1 MPEIS
6 AVLEKVVKILE
17 KSGVDYGD
25 VRFDSSSITAISK
38 NVAEENFASGS
49 IRGYHIRLL
58 RGSEWRAISLSDV
71 EAREVLS
78 SAKKLTKFS
87 PTLKEKSSYSK
98 LKPWTF
104 KKEYKCRKD
113 PTGVD
118 SEEKIALVR
127 ELYER
132 LKGFD
137 ERIVNAGARYADDIV
152 EKYFMNTEGSE
163 LYYRAP
169 VIRVV
174 LVSFAKFGKNIQVDH
189 MAHGGF
195 GVGYEFIDRLNV
207 EEDCRSVSKGA
218 VELLNADRA
227 PSGKLPVVL
236 DAEMAGLIAH
246 ESFGHGLEADQ
257 VLRNRSFLSNMVGKR
272 VASELVTIVDSSSY
286 ESAYGSYPFDDEGV
300 RSRKNTIVER
310 GILKGFL
317 HSRETASSFN
327 VAPTGNGRA
336 ESFSHKIFV
345 RMSNTYFEKGEWK
358 LEEMLED
365 IDYGVY
371 LVKGSH
377 GMEDPLGGGLQISSV
392 KGLLI
397 EHGEFTKLLRS
408 ISLSGNVLE
417 LLRNVDAVGRDFKLD
432 SGTCGKGFEDFVRVT
447 SGGSSLRVK
456 EAIVGGG

>member
-17 KSGVDYGD
+17 TSGVDYGD

-38 NVAEENFASGS
+38 NVAEENFTSGS
-49 IRGYHIRLL
+49 IRGYHIRVL

-71 EAREVLS
+71 EAREILS

-104 KKEYKCRKD
+104 KKEYECRKD
-113 PTGVD
+113 PSDVE

-127 ELYER
+127 ELYRR

-152 EKYFMNTEGSE
+152 EKCFMNTEGSE

-174 LVSFAKFGKNIQVDH
+174 LVSFAKLGKNIQVDH

-227 PSGKLPVVL
+227 PSGKVPVVL
-236 DAEMAGLIAH
+236 VAEMAGLIAH

-300 RSRKNTIVER
+300 RSRKNTLVAVSYTHR
-310 GILKGFL
+310 TLPTN
-317 HSRETASSFN
+317 RE
-327 VAPTGNGRA
+327 V
-336 ESFSHKIFV
+336 
-345 RMSNTYFEKGEWK
+345 
-358 LEEMLED
+358 
-365 IDYGVY
+365 
-371 LVKGSH
+371 
-377 GMEDPLGGGLQISSV
+377 
-392 KGLLI
+392 
-397 EHGEFTKLLRS
+397 
-408 ISLSGNVLE
+408 
-417 LLRNVDAVGRDFKLD
+417 
-432 SGTCGKGFEDFVRVT
+432 
-447 SGGSSLRVK
+447 
-456 EAIVGGG
+456 

>member
-1 MPEIS
+1 LPEIS

-25 VRFDSSSITAISK
+25 VRFDSSTSTGISK

-49 IRGYHIRLL
+49 IQGYHIRVL
-58 RGSEWRAISLSDV
+58 RDSEWRAISLSRV
-71 EAREVLS
+71 KERTVLS
-78 SAKKLTKFS
+78 SAKKLAEFS
-87 PTLKEKSSYSK
+87 PTLKERSSYAE

-104 KKEYKCRKD
+104 KKVYKCRKD
-113 PTGVD
+113 PASID
-118 SEEKIALVR
+118 LEEKIALVR
-127 ELYER
+127 GLYKL

-137 ERIVNAGARYADDIV
+137 ERIVNAGARYGDDIV

-169 VIRVV
+169 LIRVV
-174 LVSFAKFGKNIQVDH
+174 LVSFAKLGKNVQVDH
-189 MAHGGF
+189 MAQGGF
-195 GVGYEFIDRLNV
+195 GLGYEFIDRLDI
-207 EEDCRSVSKGA
+207 EEDCRSVSEGA
-218 VELLNADRA
+218 VELLDADRA

-257 VLRNRSFLSNMVGKR
+257 VLRNRSFLSDMLGEK
-272 VASELVTIVDSSSY
+272 VASCFVTIVDNSSC

-300 RSRKNTIVER
+300 QSRKNTLVER
-310 GILKGFL
+310 GILKSFL

-327 VAPTGNGRA
+327 VASTGNGRA

-345 RMSNTYFEKGEWK
+345 RMSNTYFERGEWK

-371 LVKGSH
+371 LIKGSH

-392 KGLLI
+392 KGRLI
-397 EHGEFTKLLRS
+397 EHGELTRLLRS

-432 SGTCGKGFEDFVRVT
+432 LGTCGKGFEDFVRVT
-447 SGGSSLRVK
+447 SGGPSLRVK

>member
-1 MPEIS
+1 MPKIS
-6 AVLEKVVKILE
+6 AVLERVVKIFE
-17 KSGVDYGD
+17 KSGVEYGD
-25 VRFDSSSITAISK
+25 VRFDSSISAGISK

-49 IRGYHIRLL
+49 IQGYHIRVLKD
-58 RGSEWRAISLSDV
+58 GEWRAISLSGV
-71 EAREVLS
+71 EENVVLS
-78 SAKKLTKFS
+78 SAKKLTRFS
-87 PTLKEKSSYSK
+87 PTLKEKSSYRE
-98 LKPWTF
+98 LKPLAF
-104 KKEYKCRKD
+104 KKTYKCRKD
-113 PTGVD
+113 PVD
-118 SEEKIALVR
+118 IDLEEKIELVR
-127 ELYER
+127 ELYKQ

-137 ERIVNAGARYADDIV
+137 ERIVNAGARYGEDMV

-169 VIRVV
+169 LIRVV
-174 LVSFAKFGKNIQVDH
+174 LVSFAKFGKNVQVDH

-195 GVGYEFIDRLNV
+195 GVGYEFIDRLNI

-218 VELLNADRA
+218 VDLLDADRA

-257 VLRNRSFLSNMVGKR
+257 VLRNRSFLSEMLGKR
-272 VASELVTIVDSSSY
+272 FASNNVTIVDNSSY

-300 RSRKNTIVER
+300 RSRKNTLVER
-310 GILKGFL
+310 GILKSFL
-317 HSRETASSFN
+317 HSRETATSFK
-327 VAPTGNGRA
+327 VASTGNGRA

-345 RMSNTYFEKGEWK
+345 RMSNTYFEKGEWE

-371 LVKGSH
+371 LIKGSH

-392 KGLLI
+392 KGRLI
-397 EHGEFTKLLRS
+397 EHGKLTKLLRS
-408 ISLSGNVLE
+408 VTLSGNVLE
-417 LLRNVDAVGRDFKLD
+417 LLRNVDAVGSDYKLD

-447 SGGSSLRVK
+447 SGGPSLRVK

>member
-1 MPEIS
+1 LPEIS
-6 AVLEKVVKILE
+6 AVLEKVIRIFE
-17 KSGVDYGD
+17 KSGVEYGD
-25 VRFDSSSITAISK
+25 VRFDSSTSTGISK

-49 IRGYHIRLL
+49 IQGYHIRVL
-58 RGSEWRAISLSDV
+58 RDSEWRAISLSEV
-71 EAREVLS
+71 EERTVLS

-104 KKEYKCRKD
+104 KKRYKCRKD
-113 PTGVD
+113 PAGVD
-118 SEEKIALVR
+118 LEEKIKLVR

-152 EKYFMNTEGSE
+152 EYFMNTEGSE
-163 LYYRAP
+163 LHYRAP

-174 LVSFAKFGKNIQVDH
+174 LVSFAKLGKNVQVDH
-189 MAHGGF
+189 VAHGGF
-195 GVGYEFIDRLNV
+195 GLGYEFIDRLDT
-207 EEDCRSVSKGA
+207 EEDCRAASKGA

-257 VLRNRSFLSNMVGKR
+257 VLRNRSFLSDMLGKK
-272 VASELVTIVDSSSY
+272 VASNLVTIVDNSSY

-300 RSRKNTIVER
+300 RSRKNTLVER
-310 GILKGFL
+310 GILKNFL

-327 VAPTGNGRA
+327 IASTGNGRA

-345 RMSNTYFEKGEWK
+345 RMSNTYFEKREWK

-371 LVKGSH
+371 LIKGSH

-392 KGLLI
+392 KGCLI
-397 EHGEFTKLLRS
+397 EHGKLTKLLRS

-417 LLRNVDAVGRDFKLD
+417 LLRNVDAVGGDFKLD

-447 SGGSSLRVK
+447 SGGPSLRVK

>member
-1 MPEIS
+1 MARIS
-6 AVLEKVVKILE
+6 SVLEKIIKVFE
-17 KSGVDYGD
+17 KSGVKYGD
-25 VRFDSSSITAISK
+25 VRFDSSTSTGISK

-49 IRGYHIRLL
+49 IQGYHIRVL
-58 RGSEWRAISLSDV
+58 RDSEWRAISLSAV
-71 EAREVLS
+71 EERDVLS
-78 SAKKLTKFS
+78 SAKKLTRFS

-98 LKPWTF
+98 LKPWSF
-104 KKEYKCRKD
+104 KKKYKTRKD

-118 SEEKIALVR
+118 LEEKIELVR
-127 ELYER
+127 DLYAW

-137 ERIVNAGARYADDIV
+137 ERIVNAGVRYRDEIV
-152 EKYFMNTEGSE
+152 EKCFMNTEGSE

-169 VIRVV
+169 LIRLV
-174 LVSFAKFGKNIQVDH
+174 LVSFAKLGKNVQVDH

-195 GVGYEFIDRLNV
+195 GLGYEFIDHLDLD
-207 EEDCRSVSKGA
+207 EECRSVSKGA
-218 VELLNADRA
+218 VELLDAERA

-257 VLRNRSFLSNMVGKR
+257 VLRNRSFLSNMLGKR
-272 VASELVTIVDSSSY
+272 VASNSVTIVDNSSY
-286 ESAYGSYPFDDEGV
+286 ESAYGSYPFDDEGI
-300 RSRKNTIVER
+300 RSRKNILVER
-310 GILKGFL
+310 GILKSFL

-327 VAPTGNGRA
+327 VRSTGNGRA
-336 ESFSHKIFV
+336 ESFSHKILV
-345 RMSNTYFEKGEWK
+345 RMSNTYFEKEEWK

-392 KGLLI
+392 KGFLI
-397 EHGEFTKLLRS
+397 EHGELTKPLRS

-417 LLRNVDAVGRDFKLD
+417 LLRNVDAVGKDFKLD

-447 SGGSSLRVK
+447 SGGPSIRVK